1 MYQPPPPMTKGG
13 ALSLQGL
20 IGNSD
25 DHTCTATTQSNCY
38 TTAHATGLQVVSN
51 CCPSQMLADCSPTV
65 CTMDC
70 TLRQPFNND
79 STCYETTAPL
89 LRLQANCHDT
99 AHGTARDTSQTT
111 LHCACYIVQLYTA
124 ALLEHGL
131 VNKLACDVAK
141 RLLASLRQR
150 LRLQPRKRIR
160 LRLRL
165 RFLLQVLLRTL
176 FRLTLRLLLR

>member
-1 MYQPPPPMTKGG
+1 MQGNCYTTARATATKKHLQRHCPLNCLTAQANCPMYQPPPPMTKGG

-51 CCPSQMLADCSPTV
+51 CCPSQVLADCSPTV

-79 STCYETTAPL
+79 STCYETTARL

-111 LHCACYIVQLYTA
+111 LHCTC
-124 ALLEHGL
+124 
-131 VNKLACDVAK
+131 
-141 RLLASLRQR
+141 
-150 LRLQPRKRIR
+150 
-160 LRLRL
+160 
-165 RFLLQVLLRTL
+165 
-176 FRLTLRLLLR
+176 